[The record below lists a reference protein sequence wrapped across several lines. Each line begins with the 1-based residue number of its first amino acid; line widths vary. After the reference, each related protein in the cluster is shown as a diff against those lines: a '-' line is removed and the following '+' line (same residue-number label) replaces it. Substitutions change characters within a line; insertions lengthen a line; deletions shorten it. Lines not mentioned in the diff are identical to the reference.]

1 MRALVL
7 RAIII
12 TGSLS
17 AVVIYIWGVELNA
30 ILGMLAFLFVVVFA
44 MIVPAALFVAIIK
57 FIPYLIA
64 KVQKRSHREES

>member
-17 AVVIYIWGVELNA
+17 AVVVYIWGVELSA
-30 ILGMLAFLFVVVFA
+30 IFGMLAFLFVVVVA
-44 MIVPAALFVAIIK
+44 MIIPAALFVALIK
-57 FIPYLIA
+57 LIPYLIA
-64 KVQKRSHREES
+64 KAKKRSSIEEP